1 MNIDLSGRA
10 ALVTGGARGIGR
22 RIALTFAEHGADV
35 GIVDIDEDAARATVA
50 EITERGRRAIG
61 QTCDVTSAEAVKQ
74 VTDTVRNELGGLN
87 IVVNNAGITR
97 DTLLIRMKDEDWA
110 RVLDVNLTGAFHFTK
125 AAARHLMKADSGR
138 IINIASVVGVMGNA
152 GQANYAASK
161 GGLIAFSKA
170 VARELAP
177 RGVTV
182 NAVAPGYI
190 QTEMTAGLDAKA
202 KEALLQGIP
211 VGRYGTPEDVANGVL
226 FLASDLASYITGHVL
241 VISGGMGM

>member
-1 MNIDLSGRA
+1 MNTDLSGRV
-10 ALVTGGARGIGR
+10 ALVTGGARGIGKS
-22 RIALTFAEHGADV
+22 IALTLAGHGADV
-35 GIVDIDEDAARATVA
+35 GVIDIDEDAALGTVA
-50 EITERGRRAIG
+50 AIKDLGRRAVCRN
-61 QTCDVTSAEAVKQ
+61 CDVTSADAVKQ
-74 VTDTVRNELGGLN
+74 VTDAIRDELGGLN

-97 DTLLIRMKDEDWA
+97 DTLLIRMKDADWS
-110 RVLDVNLTGAFHFTK
+110 RVLEVNLTGAFNFTR

-190 QTEMTAGLDAKA
+190 ETEMTAGLDEKA

-211 VGRYGTPEDVANGVL
+211 VGRYGAPEDVANGVL

>member
-1 MNIDLSGRA
+1 MNTDLSGRV
-10 ALVTGGARGIGR
+10 ALVTGGARGIGKC
-22 RIALTFAEHGADV
+22 IALTFAKHGADV
-35 GIVDIDEDAARATVA
+35 GVVDIDEDAALGTVA
-50 EITERGRRAIG
+50 EIEDLGRRAVC
-61 QTCDVTSAEAVKQ
+61 QTCDVTSADAVKR
-74 VTDTVRNELGGLN
+74 VTDAIRDELGGLN

-97 DTLLIRMKDEDWA
+97 DTLLIRMKDADWS
-110 RVLDVNLTGAFHFTK
+110 RVLDVNLTGAFNFTR

-190 QTEMTAGLDAKA
+190 ETEMTAGLDERA

-211 VGRYGTPEDVANGVL
+211 VGRYGAPEDVANGVL